1 MLDRKTNWQVYI
13 EDQLKEA
20 YQKLFDRIYFLQ
32 KKNGYQNEDEAEE
45 IVHDTCIRCIE
56 KMDQFDGNHFL
67 AWSRTI
73 LERIYIDK
81 GRRKKN
87 YKVILDD
94 IRNTSQSYLNVDVS
108 EEVYTNIAYENCLQ
122 KLSEKQYQVFTLQ
135 INGRDDNSGKPMT
148 TEYMSDILK
157 MPMGTLLPLLA
168 RAKKSFSNCLYNQL
182 KTKIEDQ

>member
-1 MLDRKTNWQVYI
+1 
-13 EDQLKEA
+13 
-20 YQKLFDRIYFLQ
+20 
-32 KKNGYQNEDEAEE
+32 
-45 IVHDTCIRCIE
+45 
-56 KMDQFDGNHFL
+56 MDQFDGNHFL

-108 EEVYTNIAYENCLQ
+108 EEVYTNIAYEYCLK
-122 KLSEKQYQVFTLQ
+122 KLSEKQYQVFSLQ

-182 KTKIEDQ
+182 KTKIEVQ